1 MHLTQSSTCKGF
13 TLLEVMIAVLVLG
26 IGLLG
31 MAHLQIT
38 SLKQSQSAEFRS
50 QASVLTADMFD
61 RMRANQSAAQ
71 KGDYNLNLDASSPNE
86 NATMAKADITQWLA
100 RITGVLPEGDGAIDC
115 PAFPPDQAFICDIT
129 ISWTEVQEDGDLGTT
144 SFIYSGAL

>member
-1 MHLTQSSTCKGF
+1 MSLNQFSTCKGF

-38 SLKQSQSAEFRS
+38 SLKQSQSAEFRN
-50 QASVLTADMFD
+50 QASMLATNMLDM
-61 RMRANQSAAQ
+61 MRANRVAAEDNRYAVSTCPTNAPDNMAEQDIERLCQSLELIPQ
-71 KGDYNLNLDASSPNE
+71 GDVKIGCNALD
-86 NATMAKADITQWLA
+86 
-100 RITGVLPEGDGAIDC
+100 
-115 PAFPPDQAFICDIT
+115 PDEAFICNVT